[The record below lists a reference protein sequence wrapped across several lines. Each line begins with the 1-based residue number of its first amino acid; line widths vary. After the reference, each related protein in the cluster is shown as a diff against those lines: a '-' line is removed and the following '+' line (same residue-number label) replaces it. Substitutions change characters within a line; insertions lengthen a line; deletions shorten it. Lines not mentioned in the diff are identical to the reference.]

1 MIPPARSHRDWV
13 GEWAVNHDK
22 KETHVDI
29 VDTSD
34 ARPRG
39 LWSSV
44 RQISNNTNGKTEK
57 KQYDNTKGIV
67 LDVWRG
73 VLLAAPGMA
82 SGWGPPVAA
91 MYAWRTFAG
100 YSDHKDVIGCNKI
113 NHKDVVAVTK

>member
-1 MIPPARSHRDWV
+1 MEP
-13 GEWAVNHDK
+13 
-22 KETHVDI
+22 HVDI

-57 KQYDNTKGIV
+57 KYDNTNDIFLV
-67 LDVWRG
+67 VWRG

-82 SGWGPPVAA
+82 HLVGVLQSRLWVRDG
-91 MYAWRTFAG
+91 
-100 YSDHKDVIGCNKI
+100 H
-113 NHKDVVAVTK
+113 

>member
-22 KETHVDI
+22 KKTHVDI

-44 RQISNNTNGKTEK
+44 RQITDNTNGKTEK
-57 KQYDNTKGIV
+57 KNNIITQGIV

-73 VLLAAPGMA
+73 VLLAAPGMRI
-82 SGWGPPVAA
+82 GGGPPAA
-91 MYAWRTFAG
+91 GGR
-100 YSDHKDVIGCNKI
+100 SPCS
-113 NHKDVVAVTK
+113 

>member
-1 MIPPARSHRDWV
+1 M
-13 GEWAVNHDK
+13 
-22 KETHVDI
+22 DI
-29 VDTSD
+29 VDTLE

-57 KQYDNTKGIV
+57 EYDNTNGMF

-82 SGWGPPVAA
+82 HLAGVLQSRLCVHGGRSPGIVII
-91 MYAWRTFAG
+91 RT
-100 YSDHKDVIGCNKI
+100 
-113 NHKDVVAVTK
+113 

>member
-1 MIPPARSHRDWV
+1 MTER
-13 GEWAVNHDK
+13 K
-22 KETHVDI
+22 THVDI

-82 SGWGPPVAA
+82 HLAEVLHAA
-91 MYAWRTFAG
+91 MGAWRTFTG
-100 YSDHKDVIGCNKI
+100 YSEHKGVIGCYNI
-113 NHKDVVAVTK
+113 NHKT

>member
-1 MIPPARSHRDWV
+1 M

-22 KETHVDI
+22 KKIHVDI

-57 KQYDNTKGIV
+57 KQYDNTKCIF

-82 SGWGPPVAA
+82 HL
-91 MYAWRTFAG
+91 AG
-100 YSDHKDVIGCNKI
+100 VLQSRLWVHGGCLPDIGI
-113 NHKDVVAVTK
+113 IVT

>member
-1 MIPPARSHRDWV
+1 M

-22 KETHVDI
+22 KKTHVDI

-57 KQYDNTKGIV
+57 NNMITQNAYS
-67 LDVWRG
+67 WMFG
-73 VLLAAPGMA
+73 VASSWPLLVCA
-82 SGWGPPVAA
+82 SGGGPTVAA
-91 MYAWRTFAG
+91 MGA
-100 YSDHKDVIGCNKI
+100 
-113 NHKDVVAVTK
+113 

>member
-1 MIPPARSHRDWV
+1 MP
-13 GEWAVNHDK
+13 

-44 RQISNNTNGKTEK
+44 RQISSNTNGKTEK
-57 KQYDNTKGIV
+57 QYDDTKGIF

-82 SGWGPPVAA
+82 HLV
-91 MYAWRTFAG
+91 R
-100 YSDHKDVIGCNKI
+100 VLQ
-113 NHKDVVAVTK
+113 

>member
-1 MIPPARSHRDWV
+1 M

-22 KETHVDI
+22 KKTHVDI

-39 LWSSV
+39 LGSSV

-57 KQYDNTKGIV
+57 KQYDNTKCIF

-73 VLLAAPGMA
+73 FLLAAPGMA
-82 SGWGPPVAA
+82 HL
-91 MYAWRTFAG
+91 AG
-100 YSDHKDVIGCNKI
+100 VLQSRLWVRGGRSPDRVIIKM
-113 NHKDVVAVTK
+113 